1 MSFKTDLYCKF
12 TTVDMGARM
21 TEDNP
26 VTLENAVLV
35 ALRRLIRAADLDAKD
50 LARQTGLTTS
60 QLLVLELLEA
70 SGEMTVGAIAR
81 EVGLAQGTVTSLIDR
96 LVERGLLNRRRAN
109 QDRRQVKIAVSDPG
123 RTLLAS
129 APTPLQRRF
138 LEGFSRLQDW
148 EQTSILSSLQRL
160 AHLMGAESLE
170 AAPVLDVGHLG
181 PSDTA

>member
-1 MSFKTDLYCKF
+1 
-12 TTVDMGARM
+12 MGARM
-21 TEDNP
+21 TEAKP
-26 VTLENAVLV
+26 LTLENAVLV
-35 ALRRLIRAADLDAKD
+35 ALRRVIRAADLDAKD

-70 SGEMTVGAIAR
+70 CGEMTVGGIAR

-109 QDRRQVKIAVSDPG
+109 QDRRQVKVALSDPG
-123 RTLLAS
+123 RALLAA

-138 LEGFSRLQDW
+138 LESFCRLQDW
-148 EQTSILSSLQRL
+148 EQTAILSSLQRL
-160 AHLMGAESLE
+160 AHLMGAETLE

-181 PSDTA
+181 PPDPV

>member
-1 MSFKTDLYCKF
+1 
-12 TTVDMGARM
+12 
-21 TEDNP
+21 
-26 VTLENAVLV
+26 
-35 ALRRLIRAADLDAKD
+35 
-50 LARQTGLTTS
+50 
-60 QLLVLELLEA
+60 LLEA

-96 LVERGLLNRRRAN
+96 LVERGLLSRRRAN
-109 QDRRQVKIAVSDPG
+109 QDRRQVKVAVSDSG
-123 RTLLAS
+123 RALLAA

-138 LEGFSRLQDW
+138 LESFSRLQDW

-181 PSDTA
+181 PSDAA

>member
-1 MSFKTDLYCKF
+1 
-12 TTVDMGARM
+12 M
-21 TEDNP
+21 TEDKSL
-26 VTLENAVLV
+26 TLENAVLV

-109 QDRRQVKIAVSDPG
+109 RDRRQVKVAVSDPG
-123 RTLLAS
+123 RALLAA

-138 LEGFSRLQDW
+138 LDSFSRLQDW

-181 PSDTA
+181 PSDAA